1 MKAAAILAL
10 PLLLAACG
18 ETSSTHGAGAPATTP
33 GKQPCPHFEGST
45 GAGPPTKKPTETM
58 LLTDVKVDAN
68 GCSDRIVFDFRP
80 AAGGTEPSFSAE
92 YRPADEAQTEDASG
106 RHIPIAGKAFL
117 VVRFEPAATADL
129 SKPELEITYKGPRTI
144 KPAGLRWVR
153 QVSKTGDF
161 EAVLTWSIGLSEQRP
176 FHVVTSGSPARVSI
190 VFG

>member
-1 MKAAAILAL
+1 MKVAPLLAL

-18 ETSSTHGAGAPATTP
+18 GTSTPQAQGPPSTVG
-33 GKQPCPHFEGST
+33 GKQPCSNL
-45 GAGPPTKKPTETM
+45 GAGSNAQSSSSKPSETM
-58 LLTDVKVDAN
+58 LLTDVKVDSS
-68 GCSDRIVFDFRP
+68 GCTDRVSFDFRP
-80 AAGGTEPSFSAE
+80 SAGAEPGFTIR

-129 SKPELEITYKGPRTI
+129 TKPELEITYKGPRTI

-161 EAVLTWSIGLSEQRP
+161 EAVLTWSIGLSQERP
-176 FHVVTSGSPARVSI
+176 FHVITSGSPARLTI

>member
-1 MKAAAILAL
+1 MNRAALLAL
-10 PLLLAACG
+10 PFLLAACG
-18 ETSSTHGAGAPATTP
+18 STSTPQAQKPPAKAKQACPKFSGATGAETS
-33 GKQPCPHFEGST
+33 K
-45 GAGPPTKKPTETM
+45 TKPSQTM
-58 LLTDVKVDAN
+58 LLSGVNVD
-68 GCSDRIVFDFRP
+68 SDSCADRVVFDFRDAAQAEP
-80 AAGGTEPSFSAE
+80 AATVA
-92 YRPADEAQTEDASG
+92 YRPADQAQTEDASG

-129 SKPELEITYKGPRTI
+129 TRHELEITYKGPRTI

-176 FHVVTSGSPARVSI
+176 FKVLTAPARLTV